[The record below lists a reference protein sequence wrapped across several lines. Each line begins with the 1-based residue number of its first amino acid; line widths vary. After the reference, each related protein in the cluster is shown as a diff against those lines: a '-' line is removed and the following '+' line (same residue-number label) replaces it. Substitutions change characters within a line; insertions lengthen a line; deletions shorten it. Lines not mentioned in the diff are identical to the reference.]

1 MKQIRL
7 YLDEDAMRHSLAK
20 GLRARGI
27 EVLTPLEAGME
38 GKEDWEQ
45 LEFATE
51 KEHTLF
57 TFNVKDF
64 CQLHTEWLENER
76 SHWGIIVM
84 PYRSCPVGEQIRRLV
99 ELIGTKSSEEMRNQ
113 IEFL

>member
-7 YLDEDAMRHSLAK
+7 YLDEDAMRHSLVK
-20 GLRARGI
+20 GLRAKGI

-38 GKEDWEQ
+38 GREDWEQ
-45 LEFATE
+45 LEFTSE

-64 CQLHTEWLENER
+64 CQLHTEWLRQER
-76 SHWGIIVM
+76 IHSGIIVM

-99 ELIGTKSSEEMRNQ
+99 DLIGKKSAEEMQNQ